1 MRAIRRSEIF
11 LKYSE
16 GFHPKPKIS
25 FDNPIPIGIESLKE
39 ELFLL
44 VHKSVRPD
52 QIVKALN
59 SRLPEGVIINKYEEV
74 LTLRSSDEKKIA
86 DYVITLLNDFFDE
99 KLLEDFKKSNEFF
112 ISVVNHKGKV
122 KELDLKDMI
131 FDLKLQTS
139 NILKLSIIGVRDKII
154 RPGQVLKNIFH
165 MSDEQIKKAK
175 VLKL

>member
-1 MRAIRRSEIF
+1 M
-11 LKYSE
+11 KYSE

-44 VHKSVRPD
+44 VHKSVRHD
-52 QIVKALN
+52 KIVKALN